1 MKQQTK
7 TAIMITT
14 CTLLSFLAAY
24 FIAIESEAIN
34 PIKSAFIIYGVC
46 LLLGLAAGFGAVA
59 LSLIIAPIKKFNK

>member
-24 FIAIESEAIN
+24 FIAIESGAIN
-34 PIKSAFIIYGVC
+34 PIKSAFIIYGIS

-59 LSLIIAPIKKFNK
+59 LSLIIAPIKQFKN

>member
-24 FIAIESEAIN
+24 FIAIESGKVN
-34 PIKSAFIIYGVC
+34 PLVNAFIIYRTF

-59 LSLIIAPIKKFNK
+59 LSLIIAPIKQFNK